1 MLPIIRQGMNMLLH
15 FHSFLYYYYKCF
27 IGYTVL
33 TQKEP
38 KMVRY
43 NIEEKEYTWKKKR
56 RRSADTGKSKDRRQ
70 KVVDGIIIQDYERRL
85 EPDAP
90 HDSDENRCGE
100 DRR

>member
-1 MLPIIRQGMNMLLH
+1 MACNI
-15 FHSFLYYYYKCF
+15 
-27 IGYTVL
+27 IGYTAL

-85 EPDAP
+85 ESEASY
-90 HDSDENRCGE
+90 DSDENRCGE
-100 DRR
+100 DRRKGKNRRK

>member
-1 MLPIIRQGMNMLLH
+1 MNQICYCIFIHFCIIIGVL
-15 FHSFLYYYYKCF
+15 

-85 EPDAP
+85 ESDAP
-90 HDSDENRCGE
+90 HDGDEKRCGK
-100 DRR
+100 DRREEKDRRK